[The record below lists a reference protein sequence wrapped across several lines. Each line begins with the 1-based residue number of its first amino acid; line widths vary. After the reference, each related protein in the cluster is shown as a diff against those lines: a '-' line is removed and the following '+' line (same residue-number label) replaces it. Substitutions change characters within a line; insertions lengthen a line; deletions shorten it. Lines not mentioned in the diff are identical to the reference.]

1 MWTSI
6 QRNSVS
12 KSDRSVGVEHHSKSG
27 AHSSGREISSEL
39 SSDGTVVAVRLD
51 NSAPDGSEFGVVSNT
66 LCLVNISD
74 SLAKVE
80 ACVLLIIHT
89 LDLEE
94 GELLM
99 LSALASLESGKN
111 GLGVES
117 KHCQLNSGV
126 T

>member
-1 MWTSI
+1 
-6 QRNSVS
+6 VS
-12 KSDRSVGVEHHSKSG
+12 LHD
-27 AHSSGREISSEL
+27 
-39 SSDGTVVAVRLD
+39 
-51 NSAPDGSEFGVVSNT
+51 SAPNSSEFGVVSNT
-66 LCLVNISD
+66 LGLVNISD
-74 SLAKVE
+74 SLAKVK